1 MANRSNAMLCP
12 SCRKLISID
21 EPRCPYCGALRPG
34 MWGLGP
40 RLQRLFGGRL
50 ELVPV
55 IAAACIG
62 LYVLSLLLDI
72 RGLRSAGVLTFLSP
86 SMESM
91 WLLGMTGNV
100 RVVELGH
107 WWTLFTAIYLH
118 GGVLH
123 ILFNVLW
130 IRQIGAFAEH
140 ELGPARFFVL
150 FNLAGAGGFVVSSL
164 FGAPFTVGASGS
176 IFGLLGAMIAFRR
189 RRGAGGDMVSQQ
201 FLQWAV
207 IMFVFG
213 FVMRGVDNWAH
224 AGGFVTGY
232 VLGMRLRGAHERPE
246 TRGMQLAALVLAAI
260 VVFGFVFNA
269 VQTWPEFIEAIRT
282 RGL

>member
-34 MWGLGP
+34 LWGLGP
-40 RLQRLFGGRL
+40 RLQRLFGGQL
-50 ELVPV
+50 QLTPV
-55 IAAACIG
+55 IAVVCVG
-62 LYVLSLLLDI
+62 LYVLSLALDVRGI
-72 RGLRSAGVLTFLSP
+72 RSGGLFAFFSP
-86 SMESM
+86 SLESM
-91 WLLGMTGNV
+91 WLLGLTGSV
-100 RVVELGH
+100 RVWQGD
-107 WWTLFTAIYLH
+107 WWSVFTAIYLH
-118 GGVLH
+118 GGALH

-130 IRQIGAFAEH
+130 IRQLGSFAEH

-150 FNLAGAGGFVVSSL
+150 FNLAGAGGFLASSL
-164 FGAPFTVGASGS
+164 AGSAFTLGASGS

-189 RRGAGGDMVSQQ
+189 RRGAGGDVLSQQ

-207 IMFVFG
+207 ILFIFG

-224 AGGFVTGY
+224 GGGFVTGY
-232 VLGMRLRGAHERPE
+232 LIGMRLPGIHERPE
-246 TRGMQLAALVLAAI
+246 GRGMQLAALLLAGI
-260 VVFGFVFNA
+260 LVMGFVLSV
-269 VQTWPEFIEAIRT
+269 VQGWPEFTERLQT

>member
-21 EPRCPYCGALRPG
+21 EPRCPYCGTLRPG

-40 RLQRLFGGRL
+40 RLQRWFGGRL

-55 IAAACIG
+55 IVAGCVS
-62 LYVLSLLLDI
+62 LYVIALLLDL
-72 RGLRSAGVLTFLSP
+72 RGMRTGGLFSFLSP
-86 SMESM
+86 SMESL
-91 WLLGMTGNV
+91 WLLGMTGHV

-123 ILFNVLW
+123 ILFNALW
-130 IRQIGAFAEH
+130 IRQIGAFAEQ

-150 FNLAGAGGFVVSSL
+150 FNLAGAGGFLASSL

-176 IFGLLGAMIAFRR
+176 IFGLLGAMIAYRR
-189 RRGAGGDMVSQQ
+189 RRGAGGDMLSQQ

-207 IMFVFG
+207 ILFIFG

-224 AGGFVTGY
+224 GGGFVTGY
-232 VLGMRLRGAHERPE
+232 LLGMRLRGAHERPE
-246 TRGMQLAALVLAAI
+246 GRGIQIAALFLAAVVVLAL
-260 VVFGFVFNA
+260 VFNA
-269 VQTWPEFIEAIRT
+269 VHTWPEFIEAIRN